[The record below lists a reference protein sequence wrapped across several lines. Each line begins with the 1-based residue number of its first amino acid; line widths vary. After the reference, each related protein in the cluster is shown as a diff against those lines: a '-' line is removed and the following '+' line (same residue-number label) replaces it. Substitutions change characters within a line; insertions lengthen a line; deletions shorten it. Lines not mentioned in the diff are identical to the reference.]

1 LTISGDICVSLQK
14 YNEAL
19 EYFDH
24 AYSVDSVYCS
34 CLYSK
39 ALMFEKTGD
48 IRNIIKTW
56 ESVVNLYVREGFDV
70 GPELDMPWEHIQ
82 MLKSKINM

>member
-1 LTISGDICVSLQK
+1 
-14 YNEAL
+14 
-19 EYFDH
+19 
-24 AYSVDSVYCS
+24 
-34 CLYSK
+34 
-39 ALMFEKTGD
+39 MFEKTGD